1 MSLPNS
7 KIKFKNDTDD
17 AGRSLFGSLKSRLLV
32 SITNIIKKYP
42 AAILSDPSSPIG
54 LNTNTAENILYNSD
68 THSTTFTIQS
78 SLLYNPFD
86 IVFSKPNSETII
98 QNNNDLLGYL
108 ISQAESGKK
117 DWFGFST
124 QKITSLNL
132 AFDIA
137 RNHAD
142 TMNPEQVVDYVV
154 ELNKQIFKKII
165 IGNLKNG
172 N

>member
-1 MSLPNS
+1 M
-7 KIKFKNDTDD
+7 
-17 AGRSLFGSLKSRLLV
+17 
-32 SITNIIKKYP
+32 
-42 AAILSDPSSPIG
+42 
-54 LNTNTAENILYNSD
+54 
-68 THSTTFTIQS
+68 TT
-78 SLLYNPFD
+78 
-86 IVFSKPNSETII
+86 I